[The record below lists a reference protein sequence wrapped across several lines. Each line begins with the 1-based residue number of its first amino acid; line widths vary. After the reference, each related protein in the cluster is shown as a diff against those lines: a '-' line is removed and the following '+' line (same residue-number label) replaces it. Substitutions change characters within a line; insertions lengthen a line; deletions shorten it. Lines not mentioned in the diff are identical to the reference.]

1 MIVRPIILTVIVT
14 VCNHFTTHAQN
25 VGIGTTLPESKLQ
38 VAGKITADSLKIIEG
53 AAKGKILTSDSAGN
67 AKWMP
72 SANITT
78 VKNGIV
84 NDTGAIKLGGA
95 LTQKTNIETGD
106 YHLKIGKTGP
116 VLTGQ
121 QLVNNIS
128 PSALMFNTSNLWQSF
143 TSPQDGVLDS
153 IQITTRIIAGSN
165 AQAYLY
171 EGSGIAGTL
180 LATSDPFSYPGFPTS
195 TRVTA
200 FKTAVTLEAEKIY
213 TIYITNVGGWEVALS
228 STYPYGTSSL
238 SFGDFNFIVYGSY
251 RQHSGIVLK
260 NTGEVNISG
269 NASITGRSMLEF
281 GEGIF
286 PKEINAGKIGYQ
298 SFTADA
304 LDIVGAG
311 TNETNRKIVFWN
323 EGGATFNGAISSTNL
338 SLSGSISQEAVH
350 VPLLD
355 GGWIAFGGGYA
366 PPAYWKDKEGVVHLR
381 GLIRNPAPVPVNGTL
396 LFTLPPGYRPTGGRL
411 MFAVINNNNMGRIEV
426 SIDGDVTAEFIT
438 SNAWINLTGIS
449 FRTN

>member
-1 MIVRPIILTVIVT
+1 MIVRQIILTVIVT
-14 VCNHFTTHAQN
+14 ASIIFSSHAQN

-53 AAKGKILTSDSAGN
+53 AAKGRILTSDSAGN

-72 SANITT
+72 SANITN

-84 NDTGAIKLGGA
+84 NDTGTIRLGGA

-106 YHLKIGKTGP
+106 YNFKLGKAGAL
-116 VLTGQ
+116 LTGQ

-128 PSALMFNTSNLWQSF
+128 TSAVMFTTSNLWQSF
-143 TSPQDGVLDS
+143 TSPQDAVLDS

-171 EGSGIAGTL
+171 EGTGISGTL
-180 LATSDPFSYPGFPTS
+180 LATSDLFSYPAYPTS

-200 FKTAVTLEAEKIY
+200 FKTVVPLEAEKVY

-228 STYPYGTSSL
+228 STYPYGVSSL
-238 SFGDFNFIVYGSY
+238 AFGDFNFIVYGSY
-251 RQHSGIVLK
+251 RQHSGLVLK

-269 NASITGRSMLEF
+269 NASIAGNGMLEF

-286 PKEINAGKIGYQ
+286 PKEANAGKIGYQ
-298 SFTADA
+298 SFTPDA

-311 TNETNRKIVFWN
+311 TNGTNRKIVFWN
-323 EGGATFNGAISSTNL
+323 EGGATFYGAISSTNL
-338 SLSGSISQEAVH
+338 SLSGSIFQESVH
-350 VPLLD
+350 VPILD
-355 GGWIAFGGGYA
+355 GGWTAFGGGYA
-366 PPAYWKDKEGVVHLR
+366 PPAFWKDKEGVVHLR
-381 GLIRNPAPVPVNGTL
+381 GVIRNAAPVPINGTV
-396 LFTLPPGYRPTGGRL
+396 LFTLPPGYRPSGGRL
-411 MFAVINNNNMGRIEV
+411 MFSVINNNNIGRIEI
-426 SIDGDVTAEFIT
+426 SIDGDVTIEYIIST
-438 SNAWINLTGIS
+438 AWINLTGIS